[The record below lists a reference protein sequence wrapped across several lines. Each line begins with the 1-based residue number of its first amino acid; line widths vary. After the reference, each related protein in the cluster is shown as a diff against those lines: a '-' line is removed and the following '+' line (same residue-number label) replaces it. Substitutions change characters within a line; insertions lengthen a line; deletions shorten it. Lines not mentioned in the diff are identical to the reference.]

1 MLSILGGAL
10 SAVALLALLIAP
22 PIALVRLVGWP
33 LPSTVPTLHA
43 LTDAARSGVSDQAI
57 VHTLA
62 VLAWLAW
69 AQIALALIAE
79 IAGVVRGRPAVHL
92 PVLPG
97 MQAAAARLVA
107 GVLMLATSAH
117 PSAAMASPQ
126 PVVRLTPVVQTASPQ
141 PAQVAR
147 VAEPAIPPRSA
158 PMPSV
163 PAPTVE
169 VQRHDS
175 YWAIAERTL
184 GDGLRWQEIRDL
196 NVGRTMADGY
206 VINPSSELL
215 RPGWTLQLPS
225 DGTATSA
232 SSAPRTRTDRQTV
245 TVSRGDSLWGI
256 AEEQV
261 TAQLGRPPSDSEVRP
276 YWDQLVAVN
285 RSGLA
290 HPDDP
295 SLVYAGQTI
304 VLPSSGRPEP
314 ERTSV
319 PAPTPPKPRPAPS
332 THAPDPPRDSSSPAA
347 STTVPASPPTSGS
360 KVRHPDTTSPRAAR
374 GDEADDSSTSSVPI
388 ALALA
393 GLTSAALAVGAKRS
407 LERRR
412 RRYALD
418 HPGRTSPPTQP
429 SEQDLH
435 RHLVA
440 LADENA
446 LDDLRS
452 AVAQLAQELAQ
463 RGQATRP
470 RLVLAGDDRI
480 EAFMDPPAPTAP
492 NAWTV
497 DGGGAIW
504 THERRGMPVA
514 SDICAAPLLVSIG
527 QPEDGRQLYLDLEAE
542 GLVSLVGDVDTARAT
557 ARSII
562 TEVALSP
569 LSDTVRV
576 IVVGD
581 LVSSGASTLDH
592 VVTVDDWAEAAED
605 LCAWAEQSSAVVE
618 EHAWPN
624 TFVGRGED
632 PDEDGLAAVLVV
644 ASKSPATEVLDVLR
658 AKSPASLALVVSDRV
673 DGTALTIDCQP
684 DSLTIEELDLTCV
697 PQELDQEVFESLLDL
712 LGSAEHG
719 DAVDDGSDD
728 DEAPTSA
735 DGGSQG
741 AIDLRDPVT
750 SNVEVRG
757 YQDDGQPQLFEPA
770 VGAADTAVG
779 GGGQDEENSAEPE
792 YDVLV
797 RLLGD
802 IQIDGGKPLR
812 PKPTAV
818 VAYIALH
825 GSVTVEAL
833 EDACWADPSSG
844 SLRKRLKDVMSECRA
859 GIGSQHLPA
868 SAGGRYCVG
877 PRVMTDTQLF
887 DLRVGRAEG
896 QPPDQAADTYR
907 SALGLIRGKVFTYPS
922 RAGSSYSWIDLENL
936 VSQWE
941 VRIATVT
948 HRCVAHLLEA
958 GRSDE
963 AASVAREVLQ
973 ALPLDTSLTEDL
985 MTAHAASG
993 DLGAV
998 ETVYRA
1004 HCELLQLLHHAD
1016 PEPSTDLVRRR
1027 LLSKPANLPVL
1038 GAQPS

>member
-1 MLSILGGAL
+1 MTPRRMLSILGGAL

-107 GVLMLATSAH
+107 GVLMLATQRTSERRHGLSAAGCSAH
-117 PSAAMASPQ
+117 PGGPDRLPAACPGGA
-126 PVVRLTPVVQTASPQ
+126 
-141 PAQVAR
+141 

-463 RGQATRP
+463 RGQA
-470 RLVLAGDDRI
+470 
-480 EAFMDPPAPTAP
+480 DPPTAG
-492 NAWTV
+492 A
-497 DGGGAIW
+497 GGG
-504 THERRGMPVA
+504 R
-514 SDICAAPLLVSIG
+514 SN
-527 QPEDGRQLYLDLEAE
+527 
-542 GLVSLVGDVDTARAT
+542 
-557 ARSII
+557 RSIHGP
-562 TEVALSP
+562 A
-569 LSDTVRV
+569 
-576 IVVGD
+576 
-581 LVSSGASTLDH
+581 
-592 VVTVDDWAEAAED
+592 
-605 LCAWAEQSSAVVE
+605 CA
-618 EHAWPN
+618 
-624 TFVGRGED
+624 
-632 PDEDGLAAVLVV
+632 
-644 ASKSPATEVLDVLR
+644 
-658 AKSPASLALVVSDRV
+658 DR
-673 DGTALTIDCQP
+673 T
-684 DSLTIEELDLTCV
+684 
-697 PQELDQEVFESLLDL
+697 
-712 LGSAEHG
+712 
-719 DAVDDGSDD
+719 
-728 DEAPTSA
+728 
-735 DGGSQG
+735 
-741 AIDLRDPVT
+741 
-750 SNVEVRG
+750 
-757 YQDDGQPQLFEPA
+757 
-770 VGAADTAVG
+770 
-779 GGGQDEENSAEPE
+779 
-792 YDVLV
+792 
-797 RLLGD
+797 
-802 IQIDGGKPLR
+802 
-812 PKPTAV
+812 
-818 VAYIALH
+818 
-825 GSVTVEAL
+825 
-833 EDACWADPSSG
+833 
-844 SLRKRLKDVMSECRA
+844 
-859 GIGSQHLPA
+859 
-868 SAGGRYCVG
+868 
-877 PRVMTDTQLF
+877 
-887 DLRVGRAEG
+887 
-896 QPPDQAADTYR
+896 
-907 SALGLIRGKVFTYPS
+907 
-922 RAGSSYSWIDLENL
+922 
-936 VSQWE
+936 
-941 VRIATVT
+941 
-948 HRCVAHLLEA
+948 
-958 GRSDE
+958 
-963 AASVAREVLQ
+963 
-973 ALPLDTSLTEDL
+973 
-985 MTAHAASG
+985 
-993 DLGAV
+993 
-998 ETVYRA
+998 
-1004 HCELLQLLHHAD
+1004 
-1016 PEPSTDLVRRR
+1016 
-1027 LLSKPANLPVL
+1027 
-1038 GAQPS
+1038 